1 LVYNPKNISQKA
13 WKCGNHLLYL
23 LCIKTPNDMMN
34 YTSLTKAQLIELV
47 NALETQ
53 LTPAIVDA
61 NKASKEYSTELSSQ
75 LPFEVGYLN
84 GIIKNAVQ
92 MINDYKACSK

>member
-1 LVYNPKNISQKA
+1 METIYYIYYVLKP
-13 WKCGNHLLYL
+13 
-23 LCIKTPNDMMN
+23 PNDMMN
-34 YTSLTKAQLIELV
+34 YKSLTKAQLIALV

-53 LTPAIVDA
+53 LTPAIVNA

-75 LPFEVGYLN
+75 LPFEVGYLK